1 MQNIIKY
8 IFLSAIVIGTNSC
21 EEIVTLDLKKIE
33 PRIVIDASI
42 TENQECFVSITKT
55 QNFNDSF
62 PSESVNGASITISDS
77 NGRTES
83 FKESRQYAGL
93 YMASVTGVVGVEY
106 TLDVVLDGQK
116 YTAKATIP
124 PVVPIDSIYIYN
136 IQPGKDPWYS
146 PCIVYRDPPG
156 KGNYYHSL
164 VYVNGN
170 LMRTIHLSKD
180 EFNDGLVVDD
190 ILYFNE
196 EHNNDEELKIG
207 DHIMVEF
214 QSLDVG
220 AYTFYNSIAFSSGT
234 NPISNFS
241 GGVLGCFKAYNTD
254 IKEVVIEEN
263 IIYTPPK

>member
-1 MQNIIKY
+1 MQNIIRY
-8 IFLSAIVIGTNSC
+8 LFVLVTILGLISC
-21 EEIVTLDLKKIE
+21 EEIVDLDLKEIK

-42 TENQECFVSITKT
+42 TENQECVVAITRT
-55 QNFNDSF
+55 QQFNESF
-62 PSESVNGASITISDS
+62 PAEMIGGATITISNSD
-77 NGRTES
+77 GRSEQLKDT
-83 FKESRQYAGL
+83 RHYAGV
-93 YMASVTGVVGVEY
+93 YISSMTGVVGMEY
-106 TLDVVLDGQK
+106 TLDVVIEGEK

-136 IQPGKDPWYS
+136 IQPGTEPWYS
-146 PCIVYRDPPG
+146 PCIVYHDPPG

-180 EFNDGLVVDD
+180 EYTDGLVVDD
-190 ILYFNE
+190 ILYFNK
-196 EHNNDEELKIG
+196 EHNNDEELKVG

-214 QSLDVG
+214 QTLDVG
-220 AYTFYNSIAFSSGT
+220 AYTFYNSIAFSTGT

-254 IKEVVIEEN
+254 TKDVIIEED